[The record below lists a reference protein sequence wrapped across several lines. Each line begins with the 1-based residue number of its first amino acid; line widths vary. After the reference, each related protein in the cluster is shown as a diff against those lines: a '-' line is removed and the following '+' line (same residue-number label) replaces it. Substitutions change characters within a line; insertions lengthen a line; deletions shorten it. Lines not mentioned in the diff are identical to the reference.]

1 MKLDDIDFGQDT
13 AEFDTHLADYF
24 LETPIYER
32 VGENLGNVGSKTA
45 CYVVLEPTSP
55 AYCGLPKG
63 VLWM

>member
-32 VGENLGNVGSKTA
+32 VGENLGDVGSKTT
-45 CYVVLEPTSP
+45 Y
-55 AYCGLPKG
+55 
-63 VLWM
+63 